1 MYKKKELI
9 AMLEACRKYPQI
21 ETSQLEDKLRSA
33 IKTKRRPRLNSKN
46 KNALMDIYNAGVEDP
61 AKKAIE
67 EIFNIIRFDE
77 AYKEIG
83 ICSEDDFW
91 EAVYENSK
99 ELKSDTYGFYSN
111 RAAFE
116 KDGIPANVF
125 LMECRGKYIVYTGDE
140 FDGSECCSLGLQFIE
155 YGLFE
160 TYEAADEY
168 YKTLINAGIPSGK
181 EQIKKCKEDLTE
193 SEDIYIKSRS
203 GIYDNVD
210 FNVYYKNILIIE
222 HMDGLELK
230 KINKAVQDFNDYCK
244 RNNLMIEDI
253 QKYRP
258 WTSNQRYYVVH
269 IIKGIE
275 EYEIWYVHIRSDLQG
290 RERNVVDLITPS
302 NIVSEMS

>member
-125 LMECRGKYIVYTGDE
+125 LW
-140 FDGSECCSLGLQFIE
+140 
-155 YGLFE
+155 
-160 TYEAADEY
+160 
-168 YKTLINAGIPSGK
+168 
-181 EQIKKCKEDLTE
+181 
-193 SEDIYIKSRS
+193 
-203 GIYDNVD
+203 NVEE
-210 FNVYYKNILIIE
+210 NILCIQVMNLTVRNAVAWGCNLSNTVCLK
-222 HMDGLELK
+222 HMRQQM
-230 KINKAVQDFNDYCK
+230 N
-244 RNNLMIEDI
+244 
-253 QKYRP
+253 
-258 WTSNQRYYVVH
+258 
-269 IIKGIE
+269 
-275 EYEIWYVHIRSDLQG
+275 
-290 RERNVVDLITPS
+290 ITKL
-302 NIVSEMS
+302 

>member
-9 AMLEACRKYPQI
+9 AILEACRKYPQI
-21 ETSQLEDKLRSA
+21 ETSQLEDKLHNA

-46 KNALMDIYNAGVEDP
+46 KNALMDIYNTGVEDS

-67 EIFNIIRFDE
+67 
-77 AYKEIG
+77 EIG

-99 ELKSDTYGFYSN
+99 ELKCDVYGFYSN

-116 KDGIPANVF
+116 KDGILANVF
-125 LMECRGKYIVYTGDE
+125 LMECREKYIVYTDDE

-168 YKTLINAGIPSGK
+168 YKTLINVGIPSGK

-193 SEDIYIKSRS
+193 SENICVKSRS

-222 HMDGLELK
+222 HMNGLEPE

-258 WTSNQRYYVVH
+258 WNSNQRYYVVH
-269 IIKGIE
+269 VIKGIE

-290 RERNVVDLITPS
+290 RERNVVNLITPS

>member
-140 FDGSECCSLGLQFIE
+140 FDGSEYQASR
-155 YGLFE
+155 
-160 TYEAADEY
+160 TY
-168 YKTLINAGIPSGK
+168 K
-181 EQIKKCKEDLTE
+181 
-193 SEDIYIKSRS
+193 
-203 GIYDNVD
+203 
-210 FNVYYKNILIIE
+210 
-222 HMDGLELK
+222 
-230 KINKAVQDFNDYCK
+230 
-244 RNNLMIEDI
+244 
-253 QKYRP
+253 
-258 WTSNQRYYVVH
+258 
-269 IIKGIE
+269 
-275 EYEIWYVHIRSDLQG
+275 
-290 RERNVVDLITPS
+290 
-302 NIVSEMS
+302 